1 MIDLKGFMGDTSDNY
16 PGVKGIGEKTATKL
30 LTEYGTV
37 EGVIE
42 NLHLLPKG
50 VRAKIEADLDMLH
63 LSRELAEI
71 RCDVPVVCELAECL
85 WELQRDTAARKFQE
99 PGVRQPDASDRRNR
113 RGAG

>member
-1 MIDLKGFMGDTSDNY
+1 MYDPAELLAERGLTPAQVIDLKGFMGDTSDNY

-63 LSRELAEI
+63 LAGAGGNPL
-71 RCDVPVVCELAECL
+71 RCAGGLRTGGLSVG
-85 WELQRDTAARKFQE
+85 TAAGYCGTQ
-99 PGVRQPDASDRRNR
+99 VQ
-113 RGAG
+113 